1 MIKKATLEEVIDLI
15 DASHELENIKAI
27 ANNSQNDGTR
37 LAASTKLLE
46 IAGVIT
52 KDTKKVT
59 ASGSNIQ
66 LVIEE

>member
-1 MIKKATLEEVIDLI
+1 MIKKATLEEVVDLI
-15 DASHELENIKAI
+15 DASHEVENIKAI
-27 ANNSQNDGTR
+27 AGNSQNDGTR

-46 IAGVIT
+46 IAGIIS
-52 KDTKKVT
+52 KDTKKLT